1 MESGTG
7 PERKAVAIAYG
18 LLCHGLFVAGVAMM
32 IFQMYSGMAACFGR
46 LAPPWSSIANFLLLA
61 QFPLAHSFLLTRPGQ
76 ALLAKLAPAAVA
88 RDMAPTTYV
97 IIAALQTLLLFSL
110 WTPSGV
116 IWWQAKGVTLAVLS
130 LLYLA
135 SWLLLSKAIWDA
147 GFGLQTGV
155 IGWIAA
161 YLGRRP
167 KYPPMP
173 KSGLF
178 RWCRQPIYLA
188 FTATLWTVPT
198 WTPDQL
204 MLALV
209 LTAYCLIG
217 PLFKEARFK
226 RLFAGEFAAYQAKHR
241 YFLPLPFQPAV
252 RNDLSIYDTYAAQWW
267 DGSVRWLRTLR
278 NLVPARLAHFDRIA
292 DWRGKAVLDLGCGG
306 GFMAE
311 ALCKRGAVVTGLDPA
326 AEAIA
331 IAERHAAETGNT
343 IRYLTGSGE
352 AIPLASA
359 SMDMVVCVDVLE
371 HVANLDRV
379 LAEVQRVLKPGGL
392 FLFDTIN
399 RGWLAR
405 LVIVHI
411 AEDILGLLP
420 RGTHDPAKFIRP
432 GELTA
437 KLEGLGF
444 SLGPIAGLGP
454 RGLNR
459 RLDFTFGPVPTAG
472 IMYIS
477 HARKIH

>member
-1 MESGTG
+1 
-7 PERKAVAIAYG
+7 
-18 LLCHGLFVAGVAMM
+18 
-32 IFQMYSGMAACFGR
+32 
-46 LAPPWSSIANFLLLA
+46 
-61 QFPLAHSFLLTRPGQ
+61 
-76 ALLAKLAPAAVA
+76 
-88 RDMAPTTYV
+88 MAPTTYV
-97 IIAALQTLLLFSL
+97 IAASAQTLLLFSL

-116 IWWQAKGVTLAVLS
+116 IWWQAGGVTLAVLS

-135 SWLLLSKAIWDA
+135 SWLLLAKAIWDA
-147 GFGLQTGV
+147 GFGLQTGA

-173 KSGLF
+173 KTGLF

-217 PLFKEARFK
+217 PLFKEVRFK

-252 RNDLSIYDTYAAQWW
+252 RNDLGIYDAYAAHWW
-267 DGSVRWLRTLR
+267 DGSVRWLRTLQ

-292 DWRGKAVLDLGCGG
+292 DWRGKSVLDLGCGG

-311 ALCKRGAVVTGLDPA
+311 ALCERGAAVTGLDPA
-326 AEAIA
+326 AGAIV
-331 IAERHAAETGNT
+331 IAQRHAAETGKT
-343 IRYLTGSGE
+343 IRYLTGGGE

-359 SMDMVVCVDVLE
+359 SMDLVVCVDVLE
-371 HVANLDRV
+371 HVADLDRV
-379 LAEVQRVLKPGGL
+379 LAEVDRVLKPGGL

-399 RGWLAR
+399 RNWLAR

-432 GELTA
+432 NELAA

-459 RLDFTFGPVPTAG
+459 RLDFTFGPVPTTR
-472 IMYIS
+472 IMYIG
-477 HARKIH
+477 HARKG